1 MAATDSVIMFREV
14 YEMNSFMCLTESLQL
29 FILKLSDIEI
39 LTQFKVQLQR
49 PVFDMM
55 VWQRFLVVGF
65 ISGDSEVFWIGDR
78 DQIVGLEKFERMVSG
93 QFSFIFTSK
102 EFQLIRLKLPKE
114 TEHEG
119 KLKLMALNH

>member
-1 MAATDSVIMFREV
+1 M
-14 YEMNSFMCLTESLQL
+14 LT
-29 FILKLSDIEI
+29 K
-39 LTQFKVQLQR
+39 FKVELQR

-65 ISGDSEVFWIGDR
+65 TSGDSEVFWIGDR

-93 QFSFIFTSK
+93 KFSFIFTIK

>member
-1 MAATDSVIMFREV
+1 MAATDSVIKFREV
-14 YEMNSFMCLTESLQL
+14 YETNSFMCLTESLQL

-93 QFSFIFTSK
+93 KFSFIFTSK

>member
-1 MAATDSVIMFREV
+1 MAATDSVSMFREV
-14 YEMNSFMCLTESLQL
+14 YETNSFICLTESLQL
-29 FILKLSDIEI
+29 FILKLSDIEM
-39 LTQFKVQLQR
+39 LTQFKVELQR

-65 ISGDSEVFWIGDR
+65 TSGDSEVFWIGDR

-93 QFSFIFTSK
+93 KFSFIFTIK

>member
-1 MAATDSVIMFREV
+1 MAATDSVSMFREV
-14 YEMNSFMCLTESLQL
+14 YETNSFICLTESLQL
-29 FILKLSDIEI
+29 FILKLSDIEM
-39 LTQFKVQLQR
+39 LTQFKVELQR

-65 ISGDSEVFWIGDR
+65 TSGDSEVFWIGDR

-93 QFSFIFTSK
+93 KFSFIFTSK